1 MNSVVGVHEYLHEG
15 LLVCLVDLTDI
26 ILLYYY
32 ILCLVDLAEP
42 LAHQT
47 EELLI
52 CSLLGTTVDDHV
64 TKLQLLTYKHLF
76 NRNKGSLLIDF

>member
-1 MNSVVGVHEYLHEG
+1 MNSVVCVHEYLHEG
-15 LLVCLVDLTDI
+15 FLVGLVDLT
-26 ILLYYY
+26 
-32 ILCLVDLAEP
+32 EP

-52 CSLLGTTVDDHV
+52 CSLLGATVDDHV

>member
-15 LLVCLVDLTDI
+15 FLVGLVDLT
-26 ILLYYY
+26 
-32 ILCLVDLAEP
+32 EP

-52 CSLLGTTVDDHV
+52 SSLLGTTVNDHV
-64 TKLQLLTYKHLF
+64 TKLQLLTLDICYYY
-76 NRNKGSLLIDF
+76 